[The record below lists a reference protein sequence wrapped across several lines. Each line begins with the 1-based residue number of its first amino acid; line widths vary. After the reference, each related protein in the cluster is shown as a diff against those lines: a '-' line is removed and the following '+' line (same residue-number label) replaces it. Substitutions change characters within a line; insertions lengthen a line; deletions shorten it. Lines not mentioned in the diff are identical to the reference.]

1 MEERDPE
8 VVAAENVMFYHSRQ
22 ELGEVVERYPFSKII
37 HIDYRKLQAGG
48 PHGLKLAD
56 KLLADPRYTFGV
68 FETALYEYAIR
79 FKGKDVADK
88 IIRDI
93 KFRFTHL
100 PVKKQI
106 RLIRASDV
114 NQFISFEGVC
124 RMSSMVK
131 PRITTAL
138 FRCSHCG
145 NIVRQIQR
153 SRKLEYPEVAECV
166 SCHNSTKWVHE
177 IDRDVL
183 NNIQVLTV
191 QEFHEGLKSSEQPYY
206 IDVELSDDICGIV
219 NAGYRITVNG
229 ILKVIEGRGRTLV
242 VDTIVDA
249 NSIELGDQ
257 SYTDVEISD
266 EEISRIRELS
276 VKPNVHELLAGAIA
290 PSIYGHHIVKTAM
303 VLQLFGGVTRVEK
316 SSRIRGDIHMLL
328 LGDPGIAKSQ
338 LLDFMSLVSPRGVK
352 AMGGQSSNAGLTCAA
367 KQDAT
372 GNWALEGGALVIADG
387 GLCCIDEFEKMN
399 KDDRAAIHGAM
410 EQQKIDV
417 NKAGINATL
426 LTRCS
431 ILAAANPKAGRW
443 DMFKNL
449 TEQIDLPASLL
460 SRFDLIFILRDVPD
474 GRVDDR
480 IAEHILEGGDTSQG
494 ITIDFLR
501 KYIAYSRREISP
513 ERSKEANA
521 VIKEYYL
528 RLRGLSKDGAVPIT
542 PRKLED
548 LKRLSEASARVRLSK
563 TVEEIDAKIAV
574 QLIDA
579 CLRDVAYDVRTG
591 KFDIDKVICNT
602 SSVQRQHIGIV
613 KNALQCAESH
623 MKRAELYLACMN
635 YLNKQEV
642 DIALDKMQENCWI
655 SISRDDMVKLL

>member
-1 MEERDPE
+1 MEERDAE
-8 VVAAENVMFYHSRQ
+8 VIAAEWVLTKHCPKD
-22 ELGEVVERYPFSKII
+22 LGDVVETYPFAKAIN
-37 HIDYRKLQAGG
+37 IDYRRVQAYGI
-48 PHGLKLAD
+48 HGLKLAD
-56 KLLADPRYTFGV
+56 RLLNDPRYTIGV
-68 FETALYEYAIR
+68 FETALYEHATNL
-79 FKGKDVADK
+79 KGKDTADK
-88 IIRDI
+88 IIRDV
-93 KFRFTHL
+93 KFRFHHL
-100 PVKKQI
+100 PRKKQI

-114 NQFISFEGVC
+114 NQFVSFEGVC
-124 RMSSMVK
+124 RMSSAVK
-131 PRITTAL
+131 PRITTAM

-145 NIVRQIQR
+145 NIVRQVQR
-153 SRKLEYPEVAECV
+153 TRRLEFPDVAECV

-177 IDRDVL
+177 IDRDIL
-183 NNIQVLTV
+183 NNLQVITV
-191 QEFHEGLKSSEQPYY
+191 QEFHEGLKSAEQPYH
-206 IDVELSDDICGIV
+206 IDVELGEDLCGVV

-229 ILKVIEGRGRTLV
+229 ILKVIEGKNRTLV
-242 VDTIVDA
+242 VDTIIEA
-249 NSIELGDQ
+249 NSVELGDQ
-257 SYTDVEISD
+257 SFTDVSLTE
-266 EEISRIRELS
+266 EEICKIKELS
-276 VKPNVHELLAGAIA
+276 MKPNIHEVLAGAIA

-367 KQDAT
+367 KQDGT
-372 GNWALEGGALVIADG
+372 GNWSLEGGALVIADG
-387 GLCCIDEFEKMN
+387 GLCCIDEFEKMD

-443 DMFKNL
+443 DMYKNL

-480 IAEHILEGGDTSQG
+480 IAEHILEGGDTSG
-494 ITIDFLR
+494 GLTIEMLR
-501 KYIAYSRREISP
+501 KYASYARREFNP
-513 ERSKEANA
+513 VRSKEANV

-528 RLRGLSKDGAVPIT
+528 KLRGLSKDGAVPIT

-548 LKRLSEASARVRLSK
+548 IKRLSEASARVRLSK
-563 TVEEIDAKIAV
+563 TVEEIDSKIAV
-574 QLIDA
+574 QIVDA
-579 CLRDVAYDVRTG
+579 CLREVAYDARSG
-591 KFDIDKVICNT
+591 KWDIDKVICNT
-602 SSVQRQHIGIV
+602 SSAQRQHIGIV
-613 KNALQCAESH
+613 KQAIQAAGGSLEIAGIYTS
-623 MKRAELYLACMN
+623 CMQ
-635 YLNKQEV
+635 YLNKQEC
-642 DIALDKMQENCWI
+642 DIAVEKMQENCWCAV
-655 SISRDDMVKLL
+655 SRDRVVKLL